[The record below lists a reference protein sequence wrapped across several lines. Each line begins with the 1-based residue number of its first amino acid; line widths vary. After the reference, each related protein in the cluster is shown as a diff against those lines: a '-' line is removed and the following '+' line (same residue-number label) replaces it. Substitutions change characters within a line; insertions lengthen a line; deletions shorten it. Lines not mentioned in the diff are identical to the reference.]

1 MLRSSTKLA
10 SLRRSSQG
18 VFKSQRR
25 LIGESSK
32 DTSSV
37 LLQPKGKP
45 PVIREAVPVSPG
57 PQQPPK
63 IKKKFLFPGF
73 LFKTFLATSVLYGGV
88 LYAATKNETV
98 MDFVIEHDLPLYE
111 GLLDV
116 IEHGSFDELKKRM
129 DSVRS
134 KIILPSKEEITKLT
148 AELEERSE
156 EFLHETRKLAEKTQQ
171 KFHHTTPA
179 EQLQK
184 NPEFESVVKE
194 YQHIPLIKV
203 NDKLDDSL
211 KSTIES
217 FNNLLRTINVPKGP
231 LNDSLLKSINESVA
245 QLTVRLDDLTN
256 NFNEAVEK
264 QVKETQTEYL
274 RSSTAKELELTETLL
289 GQFKNER
296 LQLEK
301 KLNERM
307 TKEVEATRE
316 AISQAAANA
325 VAMVRIEDAKKF
337 ESMVKD
343 KIDTERNGRLAN
355 LDKINTRL
363 EELEQYALSI
373 EEQLSSNNQK
383 VLIHQSI
390 VKLKTVLKT
399 DTDPSE
405 KPKLVKPYLDDLAK
419 VAAGADDQV
428 IDLTLKELYPLL
440 SKESNQTILTTPQLL
455 TRWQQ
460 LSGELRSASLL
471 PPNAGLLGHLAS
483 VLFSKLLVP
492 VSGNKP
498 DGKDIESV
506 IARVEDSLARDHLDE
521 AVEDVANLKGWTRK
535 LADDWVVEARKR
547 LEIEFL
553 VDVIDAESRI
563 L

>member
-1 MLRSSTKLA
+1 MLRSARLA
-10 SLRRSSQG
+10 SLRRPPYG
-18 VFKSQRR
+18 LAKCQRR
-25 LIGESSK
+25 FIGETSK
-32 DTSSV
+32 DAFSV
-37 LLQPKGKP
+37 LLQPKG
-45 PVIREAVPVSPG
+45 
-57 PQQPPK
+57 QPPAIRDVTPPSGPSGSDPK
-63 IKKKFLFPGF
+63 PKKKFLFTGF
-73 LFKTFLATSVLYGGV
+73 LFKTFLATSVIYGGV
-88 LYAATKNETV
+88 LFAATKNDTV
-98 MDFVIEHDLPLYE
+98 MDFVIEYDLPLYE

-116 IEHGSFDELKKRM
+116 IEHGSFEELKKRV
-129 DSVRS
+129 DSIS
-134 KIILPSKEEITKLT
+134 GKLFIPSKDEITKLT
-148 AELEERSE
+148 AEIEERSG
-156 EFLHETRKLAEKTQQ
+156 EFLLETRKLAEKTQQ

-194 YQHIPLIKV
+194 YQHIPLINV
-203 NDKLDDSL
+203 SDNLDENL
-211 KSTIES
+211 KSTIDS

-231 LNDSLLKSINESVA
+231 LNDSLLKSINDSVA
-245 QLTVRLDDLTN
+245 KLTDRLNGLTS
-256 NFNEAVEK
+256 NFNEAVDR
-264 QVKETQTEYL
+264 QVKETQTDLL
-274 RSSTAKELELTETLL
+274 RSSTAKELELTENLL

-296 LQLEK
+296 LQMEK

-307 TKEVEATRE
+307 KKEVEATKE

-325 VAMVRIEDAKKF
+325 VAMVRVEDAKKF
-337 ESMVKD
+337 ESMVKE

-355 LDKINTRL
+355 LDKINARL
-363 EELEQYALSI
+363 EELEQYAISV
-373 EEQLSSNNQK
+373 EEQLSVNHQK
-383 VLIHQSI
+383 ALIHQSV
-390 VKLKTVLKT
+390 VKLKSVLKA
-399 DTDPSE
+399 DSDPSE
-405 KPKLVKPYLDDLAK
+405 KPKLVKPYLDNLAK
-419 VAAGADDQV
+419 AAAGADDEV

-483 VLFSKLLVP
+483 LVFSKLLIP

-498 DGKDIESV
+498 EGKDIESV

-521 AVEDVANLKGWTRK
+521 AVEDAANLKGWTRK
-535 LADDWVVEARKR
+535 LADDWVVEGRKR

-553 VDVIDAESRI
+553 IDVIDAESRI